1 MSYEDILYEG
11 VIGRREKKM
20 QVSRKWTRFAIFEQQ
35 NEADGEAERKWEEM
49 RSELQWDPG
58 PCGVLCTRV
67 RTWDFAVSTKGS
79 TAGCCGCNHESHMD
93 LSKSPCKAKFC
104 PTSGPLP
111 RLCLLPGMSSPVSA
125 EPFPIPLNAVS
136 RGSWSWPSQID

>member
-11 VIGRREKKM
+11 VIGRREKKC
-20 QVSRKWTRFAIFEQQ
+20 RCPE
-35 NEADGEAERKWEEM
+35 NELGLPFLSSKMRLMGEAERKWEEM

-136 RGSWSWPSQID
+136 QGSWS